1 MNKGNGHWIGLLLMV
16 SAGMFTACATE
27 TDNQEVVGTGARY
40 LSFSVTTKGATRGQ
54 PISGWLTEPFGIYG
68 YVYADDW
75 SGSESP
81 DYMANEK
88 VVSKRVNKSLQWST
102 TRMFASPAP
111 DNTLR
116 IYAYYPYSEEN
127 GEVMRLPTD
136 VEGLPVLTV
145 TVPEDVSKQV
155 DFMTASSDEISTDD
169 FVDTYMKDETAALP
183 LTFAHRLTQI
193 RFVTGHMQACTVK
206 SIKLCGVKNSGT
218 YILGNYVWTGIAATT
233 ADYEVQ
239 NNVVVTGTPGQELN
253 DNERRLMLLPQDP
266 EGLAI
271 ILTYNDGEGDHE
283 VASTL
288 PAGGIWNPGK
298 VITYALTLRRELFVQ
313 CVSIKD
319 WEDGGTMLGS
329 VTDDTNLNT
338 TGEVKSWEDTDDINL
353 TKTTE

>member
-1 MNKGNGHWIGLLLMV
+1 MIFALAVLGT
-16 SAGMFTACATE
+16 GMLAACSTE
-27 TDNQEVVGTGARY
+27 TVSQETSDGKHY

-116 IYAYYPYSEEN
+116 IYAYYPFSGDN
-127 GEVMRLPTD
+127 DEVVRLPED
-136 VEGLPVLTV
+136 VEGQPVLTV
-145 TVPEDVSKQV
+145 TVPADVTKQM
-155 DFMTASSDEISTDD
+155 DFMTATSEDISTDV
-169 FVDTYMKDETAALP
+169 FVETYLKDETAALP
-183 LTFAHRLTQI
+183 LTFSHRLTQI

-218 YILGNYVWTGIAATT
+218 YILGNYAWTGIAATT
-233 ADYEVQ
+233 ADYEVK
-239 NNVVVTGTPGQELN
+239 NEVVVTGTPGQELN
-253 DNERRLMLLPQDP
+253 DNERRLMLLPQES

-271 ILTYNDGEGDHE
+271 VLTYNDGSEDHE
-283 VASTL
+283 IASTL
-288 PAGGIWNPGK
+288 PAGAEWSAGK
-298 VITYALTLRRELFVQ
+298 VITYALTLRRDLAVQ

-329 VTDDTNLNT
+329 VTDDTNLNA
-338 TGEVKSWEDTDDINL
+338 TGEVKSWDETDDTNL

>member
-27 TDNQEVVGTGARY
+27 TDNQEVVGNGARY

-68 YVYADDW
+68 YVYADEWD
-75 SGSESP
+75 GTESP

-88 VVSKRVNKSLQWST
+88 VVNKGLSQWST

-116 IYAYYPYSEEN
+116 IYAYYPFSDDNDVVVTLPEE
-127 GEVMRLPTD
+127 

-145 TVPEDVSKQV
+145 TVPTDVSKQV
-155 DFMTASSDEISTDD
+155 DFMTASSDEISTDE

-193 RFVTGHMQACTVK
+193 RFVTGYMQVCTVK

-218 YILGNYVWTGIAATT
+218 FILGDSEWTDIAETT
-233 ADYEVQ
+233 ADYKVE
-239 NNVVVTGTPGQELN
+239 NEVVVTGTPGQELN
-253 DNERRLMLLPQDP
+253 EGAKRLMLLPQDP
-266 EGLAI
+266 EGLTI
-271 ILTYNDGEGDHE
+271 VLTYNDGEDHE
-283 VASTL
+283 IASTL
-288 PAGGIWNPGK
+288 PASMWNPGK
-298 VITYALTLRRELFVQ
+298 VITYALTLRRDLFIQ
-313 CVSIKD
+313 CVSLKD

-329 VTDDTNLNT
+329 ITDDSNLNT
-338 TGEVKSWEDTDDINL
+338 TGEVKSWENTDDINI